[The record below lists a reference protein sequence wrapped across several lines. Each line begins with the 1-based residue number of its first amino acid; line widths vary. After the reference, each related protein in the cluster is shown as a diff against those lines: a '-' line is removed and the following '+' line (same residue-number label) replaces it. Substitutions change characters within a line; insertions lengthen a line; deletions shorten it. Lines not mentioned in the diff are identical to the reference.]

1 MLLAIDCGNTNIV
14 FALFEA
20 DSKIAEWRL
29 ETVARRPADEYFI
42 ALCHILETQKLYY
55 TDIEHCI
62 LASVVPDVTQNLI
75 RFCEERLAVEPMV
88 IGEDNI
94 DLGLD
99 VQTDDPAQVGADRL
113 VNAVAVAKAGHVPA
127 IILDFGTATTF
138 DVVLPAS
145 PKSGKQATYAGGVI
159 APGVHRSIEALVA
172 AAAKLPSL
180 VVDSFDDKLPV
191 LGKSTESAM
200 KSGVLWGYVGL
211 IDGILSRL
219 KAEPEL
225 AAAKV
230 IGTGGLAALFAPHIS
245 TIDRVDSEL
254 TMNGLFEIFNRN
266 TKDNR
271 G

>member
-145 PKSGKQATYAGGVI
+145 PKSGKQAIYAGGVI

-172 AAAKLPSL
+172 AAAKLPNL
-180 VVDSFDDKLPV
+180 VVDSFEDKLPV

-219 KAEPEL
+219 KAEPGL

-245 TIDRVDSEL
+245 R
-254 TMNGLFEIFNRN
+254 
-266 TKDNR
+266 
-271 G
+271 

>member
-29 ETVARRPADEYFI
+29 ETLARRPADEYFI

-113 VNAVAVAKAGHVPA
+113 VNAFAVAKAGHVPA

-145 PKSGKQATYAGGVI
+145 PKSGKQAIYAGGVI

>member
-20 DSKIAEWRL
+20 NSKIAEWRL

-145 PKSGKQATYAGGVI
+145 PKSGKQAIYAGGVI

-180 VVDSFDDKLPV
+180 VVDRFDDELPV

-254 TMNGLFEIFNRN
+254 TMNVLFETFNRN

>member
-1 MLLAIDCGNTNIV
+1 M
-14 FALFEA
+14 
-20 DSKIAEWRL
+20 
-29 ETVARRPADEYFI
+29 ARRPADEYFI

-145 PKSGKQATYAGGVI
+145 PKSGKQAIYAGGVI
-159 APGVHRSIEALVA
+159 APGVHRSVEALVA